1 MALSSGEPTPVMLE
15 NADRFG
21 VLACRGSI
29 SYPQQTFCTDGL
41 SMKLDRLDLT
51 ILDALQK
58 DATVST
64 TDLATQV
71 GLSQSPCW
79 RRINLLE
86 QEGVIKRRVALLS
99 REKLGLEV
107 LVFVHVKLTSNGWQS
122 LPKFK
127 QRVVSF
133 PEVIQCFV
141 LMGDIDFILLVAT
154 RTIDDYNTFVQKKLA
169 QVPGV
174 QSIDSR
180 IVLEETKNTTE
191 LPLDAIAVAG

>member
-1 MALSSGEPTPVMLE
+1 MKIDHIDLE
-15 NADRFG
+15 
-21 VLACRGSI
+21 
-29 SYPQQTFCTDGL
+29 
-41 SMKLDRLDLT
+41 

-58 DATVST
+58 DATLST
-64 TDLATQV
+64 TDLAAQV

-79 RRINLLE
+79 RRVNLL
-86 QEGVIKRRVALLS
+86 QSSGVIKRRVALLS
-99 REKLGLEV
+99 REQLGLEV

-191 LPLDAIAVAG
+191 LPILGLQG

>member
-1 MALSSGEPTPVMLE
+1 MQG
-15 NADRFG
+15 
-21 VLACRGSI
+21 
-29 SYPQQTFCTDGL
+29 
-41 SMKLDRLDLT
+41 RLDAIDLG
-51 ILDALQK
+51 ILARLQR
-58 DATVST
+58 DSSASVREIAES
-64 TDLATQV
+64 V

-79 RRINLLE
+79 RRVRLLE
-86 QEGVIKRRVALLS
+86 DGGVIKRRVALLS
-99 REKLGLEV
+99 REQLGLEV
-107 LVFVHVKLTSNGWQS
+107 LVFVHVKLTSNGWQT

-154 RTIDDYNTFVQKKLA
+154 RTIEEYNGFVQKKLA

-191 LPLDAIAVAG
+191 LPVRELRG